1 MAIVELVNG
10 RQTIIAI
17 NKVMKQHQIAMQ
29 MGIAA
34 ALTRTRLRA
43 EEYVIPNTTT
53 YVNTRWAR
61 KEQASTPGRLTSR
74 TGKLKYM
81 LRHKASSGNLLKNW
95 KGFGNI
101 LVKERSVALM
111 GQVKMQKLTISTHQY
126 VGTYRV
132 NVLGNGHLFS
142 TSRKR
147 PQESLKTLAIRFQ
160 WEYGIRG
167 EKRPIFS
174 PVSKQADFDLRKY
187 VEQKNNLIWR
197 L

>member
-10 RQTIIAI
+10 RQTLIAI
-17 NKVMKQHQIAMQ
+17 NKVMKQHNAAMQ
-29 MGIAA
+29 MGIAMT
-34 ALTRTRLRA
+34 LTKTRLDA
-43 EEYVIPNTTT
+43 EKHVIPNTTP
-53 YVNTRWAR
+53 YVNPRWAR
-61 KEQASTPGRLTSR
+61 RKQPSTPGRLTSR

-81 LRHKASSGNLLKNW
+81 LRNKASYSNLLKEW
-95 KGFGNI
+95 KGFGHI

-111 GQVKMQKLTISTHQY
+111 GQVKKQKLTVSTNQY

-132 NVLGNGHLFS
+132 NVLSNAQLFN
-142 TSRKR
+142 THRGR

-167 EKRPIFS
+167 EKRPIFK
-174 PVSKQADFDLRKY
+174 PVFQMQQDLKKY